1 MLEVC
6 ASNLGSALAA
16 EQAGAGRIELCSALS
31 VGGLTPSYGLT
42 QHVFTTTQ
50 LQVMVLI
57 RPREGNFVYTD
68 REVQVMEQDIQALRG
83 VCSGFVFGA
92 LTPQGDIDLAAM
104 RRLMQAAQGMP
115 VTFHRAFDRCRDPF
129 TALEQ
134 IIGLGCKRI
143 LTSGQQPSAAQ
154 GIDLLRELRE
164 RAAGRIIIMPGGGVT
179 PGNAADILAGTGCTE
194 IHASCS
200 AGTSITDPAA
210 VRQILAIFAEEKA

>member
-6 ASNLGSALAA
+6 ASNLASALAA
-16 EQAGAGRIELCSALS
+16 EQAGADRIELCSALS

-42 QHVFTTTQ
+42 EHVFTTTL

-57 RPREGNFVYTD
+57 RPREGDFVYTA
-68 REVQVMEQDIQALRG
+68 REVQVMEQDILALRSLCTG
-83 VCSGFVFGA
+83 LVFGA
-92 LTPQGDIDLAAM
+92 LTPRGDVDLPVM
-104 RRLMQAAQGMP
+104 RRLMQAAQGLP

-129 TALEQ
+129 AALEQ
-134 IIGLGCKRI
+134 IIDLGCRRI

-154 GIDLLRELRE
+154 GIDLLRQLRQ

-179 PGNAADILAGTGCTE
+179 PDNAADILARTGCTE

-200 AGTSITDPAA
+200 AGTGITDSDT
-210 VRQILAIFAEEKA
+210 VRQIIARLS

>member
-6 ASNLGSALAA
+6 ASNLASALAA
-16 EQAGAGRIELCSALS
+16 EQAGADRIELCSALS

-42 QHVFTTTQ
+42 EHVFTTTL

-57 RPREGNFVYTD
+57 RPREGDFVYTA
-68 REVQVMEQDIQALRG
+68 REVQVMEQDILALRSLCTG
-83 VCSGFVFGA
+83 LVFGA
-92 LTPQGDIDLAAM
+92 LTPRGDVDLPVM
-104 RRLMQAAQGMP
+104 RRLMQAAQGLP

-129 TALEQ
+129 AALEQ
-134 IIGLGCKRI
+134 IIDLGCRRI

-154 GIDLLRELRE
+154 GIDLLRQLRQ

-179 PGNAADILAGTGCTE
+179 PDNAADILARTGCTE

-200 AGTSITDPAA
+200 AGSGITDSDT
-210 VRQILAIFAEEKA
+210 VRQIIARLS

>member
-6 ASNLGSALAA
+6 ASNLASALAA
-16 EQAGAGRIELCSALS
+16 EQAGADRIELCSALS

-42 QHVFTTTQ
+42 QHVFTTTL

-57 RPREGNFVYTD
+57 RPREGDFVYTA
-68 REVQVMEQDIQALRG
+68 REVQVMEQDILALRSLCTG
-83 VCSGFVFGA
+83 LVFGA
-92 LTPQGDIDLAAM
+92 LTPRGDVDLPVM
-104 RRLMQAAQGMP
+104 RRLMQAAQGLP

-129 TALEQ
+129 AALEQ
-134 IIGLGCKRI
+134 IIGLGCRRI

-154 GIDLLRELRE
+154 GIDLLRQLRQ

-179 PGNAADILAGTGCTE
+179 PDNAADILARTGCTE

-200 AGTSITDPAA
+200 ACTGITDSDT
-210 VRQILAIFAEEKA
+210 VRQIIARLS

>member
-6 ASNLGSALAA
+6 ASNLASALAA
-16 EQAGAGRIELCSALS
+16 EQAGADRIELCSALS

-42 QHVFTTTQ
+42 KHVFTTTL

-57 RPREGNFVYTD
+57 RPREGDFVYTA
-68 REVQVMEQDIQALRG
+68 REVQVMEQDILALRSLCTG
-83 VCSGFVFGA
+83 LVLGA
-92 LTPQGDIDLAAM
+92 LTPRGDVDLPVM
-104 RRLMQAAQGMP
+104 RRLMQAAQGLP

-129 TALEQ
+129 AALEQ
-134 IIGLGCKRI
+134 IIDLGCRRI

-154 GIDLLRELRE
+154 GIDLLRQLRQ

-179 PGNAADILAGTGCTE
+179 PDNAADILARTGCTE

-200 AGTSITDPAA
+200 AGTGITDSDT
-210 VRQILAIFAEEKA
+210 VRQIIARLS

>member
-6 ASNLGSALAA
+6 ASNLASALAA
-16 EQAGAGRIELCSALS
+16 EQAGADRIELCSALS

-42 QHVFTTTQ
+42 KHVFTTTL

-57 RPREGNFVYTD
+57 RPREGDFVYTA
-68 REVQVMEQDIQALRG
+68 REVQVMEQDILALRSLCTG
-83 VCSGFVFGA
+83 LVFGA
-92 LTPQGDIDLAAM
+92 LTPRGDVDLPVM
-104 RRLMQAAQGMP
+104 RRLMQAAQGLP

-129 TALEQ
+129 AALEQ
-134 IIGLGCKRI
+134 IIDLGCRRI

-154 GIDLLRELRE
+154 GIDLLRQLRQ

-179 PGNAADILAGTGCTE
+179 PDNAADILARTGCTE

-200 AGTSITDPAA
+200 AGSGITDSDT
-210 VRQILAIFAEEKA
+210 VRQIIARLS